1 MPEGKPIDYKDVLA
15 DLEAKKAHIQ
25 SMIEHTKML
34 LGMSVSK
41 VAGVPG
47 QHMVPEPAPTLRM
60 DTFFSM
66 SVKQAFI
73 TYLRMSNKTPRSTQE
88 IFDALTQGGLKASY
102 ATVTSQLSRAKTA
115 NDVVSPNRGM
125 WGLPEWYNNAAQ
137 RK

>member
-1 MPEGKPIDYKDVLA
+1 MPEGKSIDYKDVLA

-25 SMIEHTKML
+25 SMIDHTKTL

-41 VAGVPG
+41 SVPSG
-47 QHMVPEPAPTLRM
+47 QHTALEPSLTLRM

-73 TYLRMSNKTPRSTQE
+73 AYLRMSNKTPRSTQE

-125 WGLPEWYNNAAQ
+125 WGLPEWYNSTQ